1 MIGNCSNYQQPT
13 TVTPPGG
20 SVDILANFNSY
31 NAIYGSIGAVII
43 LMVWL
48 YLSVWAVLLGGA
60 INAELD
66 ASMRFGSARR

>member
-1 MIGNCSNYQQPT
+1 MSIGF
-13 TVTPPGG
+13 
-20 SVDILANFNSY
+20 SVYLANFNSY

-43 LMVWL
+43 LMMWL

-66 ASMRFGSARR
+66 ARMRAARR